1 MDQHFLI
8 DKRVINRIIEYA
20 DLNKKDVVLEI
31 GAGTGNLTQKLA
43 EFANK
48 VIAIEIDN
56 KLIYRLNKNLKIIH
70 DVEIIHGDA
79 LKIEFPEFNKV
90 VSNLPYSISSKI
102 TFKLLQYNFD
112 FGILMYQHD
121 FARRMIASYGNKDYS
136 RLSVNT
142 QYFAEV
148 EILEIVPKTAFHPR
162 PKVESAI
169 IKLTPRESKYMV
181 LDEQFF
187 LKFVTAM
194 FTQRRKKIK
203 NAIINTKDMLGIKD
217 LDEKIIQIP
226 SYLINKRP
234 EELSPVELAYLSNF
248 LAKR

>member
-43 EFANK
+43 EFAMK

-56 KLIYRLNKNLKIIH
+56 KLISRLNKNIKSNIE
-70 DVEIIHGDA
+70 VIHGDA

-121 FARRMIASYGNKDYS
+121 FACRMIASYGNKDYS

-148 EILEIVPKTAFHPR
+148 EILEIVPKTAFYPR

-169 IKLTPRESKYMV
+169 IKLTPRKSKYMV

-234 EELSPVELAYLSNF
+234 EELSPVELAYISNF
-248 LAKR
+248 LI